1 MTGSS
6 SLSSEV
12 PAKVHFLQ
20 AKPRIGSCK
29 NPVNYAAAQVVF
41 HKDDIPESRRARK
54 LEVREWASSQILS
67 IKRKPWTKE
76 TMTGLHPLC
85 ERRQAEN
92 QKGDRSKPYV
102 FNFRAETLDFARTA
116 PPIDRPSKFK
126 LSRQLDTEVARLQEL
141 HSSDPVQRGQF
152 KRTQEMPTHPKLVDA
167 LAWDPRTVLPAAEQ
181 AVNLARMTAR
191 SRAATA
197 KVNGSLGL
205 TREYM
210 SPESQVCSINETVRS
225 QKRDGTF
232 SRSEQLAS
240 HTKHE
245 QEVPLA
251 VYRRSLRNRQALEP
265 SRKYSTYAHS
275 GTWELN
281 ATEGRYMWSDT
292 GSFDFNSR
300 GDVKRSVDPDRYN
313 LEGPVQPAMPRPR
326 LVLSRTAAREADK
339 SGGGSS

>member
-6 SLSSEV
+6 SSEV

-76 TMTGLHPLC
+76 TYTGLHPVC

-92 QKGDRSKPYV
+92 QKGDRSNPYT

-116 PPIDRPSKFK
+116 PLIDRPSKFK
-126 LSRQLDTEVARLQEL
+126 LSRQLDSEVSRLQEV

-167 LAWDPRTVLPAAEQ
+167 LAWDGRTVLPIAEQ
-181 AVNLARMTAR
+181 AATLARMTAR

-205 TREYM
+205 TREYL
-210 SPESQVCSINETVRS
+210 SPESMVRSINETVRT

-232 SRSEQLAS
+232 SRTEQLAS
-240 HTKHE
+240 HNNNPKQE
-245 QEVPLA
+245 QEVPLVA
-251 VYRRSLRNRQALEP
+251 YRR
-265 SRKYSTYAHS
+265 
-275 GTWELN
+275 
-281 ATEGRYMWSDT
+281 
-292 GSFDFNSR
+292 
-300 GDVKRSVDPDRYN
+300 
-313 LEGPVQPAMPRPR
+313 
-326 LVLSRTAAREADK
+326 
-339 SGGGSS
+339 